1 MPSREEIHADYVK
14 GEEAAV
20 ALIAELVENW
30 VGIIQ
35 AQQETIAR
43 REAGCE
49 QSKLRFKSKRSLLGM
64 LPDKL
69 SDRQRWCPQGD
80 SNPRFGLERATS
92 WTARRWGRHE
102 KDFIMCR

>member
-43 REAGCE
+43 WEAGCE
-49 QSKLRFKSKRSLLGM
+49 QFEIKV
-64 LPDKL
+64 
-69 SDRQRWCPQGD
+69 
-80 SNPRFGLERATS
+80 
-92 WTARRWGRHE
+92 
-102 KDFIMCR
+102 

>member
-1 MPSREEIHADYVK
+1 MEPLRLPSREEIHADYVK

-43 REAGCE
+43 WEAGCE
-49 QSKLRFKSKRSLLGM
+49 QFEIKV
-64 LPDKL
+64 
-69 SDRQRWCPQGD
+69 
-80 SNPRFGLERATS
+80 
-92 WTARRWGRHE
+92 
-102 KDFIMCR
+102 